1 MHIAYCD
8 ESGDPA
14 RTVLSAL
21 VVPDAA
27 WRQAFNAIRAWRRT
41 LHARYGIPIAHE
53 LHATDLIR
61 GHGTP
66 GQRSRPLGRPLGCI
80 IFMDAINALNHLGQ
94 LGVYGVNVSLVNAN
108 YRHPLRTAALRAFQ
122 RVENNLVHVSQQQG
136 RDEFGL
142 VVYDGQTAQ
151 RRTMAQRILRRMQV
165 YNPIPSRV
173 VAGTFLAAPLR
184 HIIGDPVLRDSADD
198 VFIQMADIMA
208 YALLRQDNPP
218 SHPVSVQYGIQT
230 AFSRLPDIWLT
241 AASASDLQGVVR
253 G

>member
-1 MHIAYCD
+1 
-8 ESGDPA
+8 
-14 RTVLSAL
+14 
-21 VVPDAA
+21 
-27 WRQAFNAIRAWRRT
+27 
-41 LHARYGIPIAHE
+41 
-53 LHATDLIR
+53 
-61 GHGTP
+61 
-66 GQRSRPLGRPLGCI
+66 
-80 IFMDAINALNHLGQ
+80 MDAINALNHLGQ